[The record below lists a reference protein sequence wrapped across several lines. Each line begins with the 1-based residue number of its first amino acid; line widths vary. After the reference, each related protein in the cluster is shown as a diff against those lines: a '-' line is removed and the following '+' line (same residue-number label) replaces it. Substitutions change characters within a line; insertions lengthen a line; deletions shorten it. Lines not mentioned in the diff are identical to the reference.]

1 MTTEFQVVQ
10 RLLMMLTLCVERSF
24 SQPAGAAEVK
34 MLCAVL

>member
-1 MTTEFQVVQ
+1 MATEFQVVQ
-10 RLLMMLTLCVERSF
+10 RHLRMLTLRVERSL